1 MERYIMGLFDK
12 FKKNSKNVKKENE
25 KINTSRGNLF
35 DEKPKDAL
43 TNNMNFDEK
52 LGTYVIEIKGIIF
65 ESGTEQGD
73 TYISSLDKIADN
85 YYNALNGIVKFMMPD
100 LELTY
105 GKLDEELI
113 REKLGKPTIDYD
125 NGTVKYL
132 EQSFDGFHI
141 FEFEFLDDEFTD
153 IQYFSIDG

>member
-1 MERYIMGLFDK
+1 MERCIMGLFDK

-25 KINTSRGNLF
+25 KINTSSGNLF

-73 TYISSLDKIADN
+73 TYISSL
-85 YYNALNGIVKFMMPD
+85 
-100 LELTY
+100 
-105 GKLDEELI
+105 
-113 REKLGKPTIDYD
+113 
-125 NGTVKYL
+125 
-132 EQSFDGFHI
+132 
-141 FEFEFLDDEFTD
+141 
-153 IQYFSIDG
+153 

>member
-1 MERYIMGLFDK
+1 MGLFDK

-25 KINTSRGNLF
+25 KINTSSGNLF

-73 TYISSLDKIADN
+73 TYISSLDKVAKSLYQTSYLKLFTSVLYSSCLSSITKN
-85 YYNALNGIVKFMMPD
+85 CKYSNNAVF
-100 LELTY
+100 
-105 GKLDEELI
+105 KLSLF
-113 REKLGKPTIDYD
+113 P
-125 NGTVKYL
+125 
-132 EQSFDGFHI
+132 
-141 FEFEFLDDEFTD
+141 
-153 IQYFSIDG
+153 SIKSL

>member
-1 MERYIMGLFDK
+1 MGLFDT
-12 FKKNSKNVKKENE
+12 FKKSNKNEKKENE
-25 KINTSRGNLF
+25 KINVSSGNLF
-35 DEKPKDAL
+35 DEKSKDAL

-52 LGTYVIEIKGIIF
+52 LGTYVIEIKGVIF
-65 ESGTEQGD
+65 ESETQQGD
-73 TYISSLDKIADN
+73 TYIRSLDKIADN
-85 YYNALNGIVKFMMPD
+85 YYNALNGIIKFMMPY
-100 LELTY
+100 LELAY

-141 FEFEFLDDEFTD
+141 F
-153 IQYFSIDG
+153 